1 MKTLFYVPLE
11 PYKERYTVQ
20 LSAPGIGWLERR
32 WLEYG
37 VNYKRIEGNSLNKE
51 IKVGNVLDACGRGYW
66 SNSQIMNILQLLNEN
81 KITDE
86 DVIYFDDFWHPGI
99 SALPYAFH
107 LLGVKPRMYAVLYA
121 QSIDVYDFTY
131 PMRYW
136 MRDFEKGIGKVLDG
150 IFVTSTCL
158 KDLCIYAGIG
168 TEEKIH
174 VCGLPY
180 NSDEV
185 ETHLPSIYP
194 ERKKQVIFTS
204 RWDKEK
210 RPDVFLRIVD
220 ECVQKRNDIHFLITT
235 STRSLKSNNI
245 RLLNMLDAY
254 LEQFPDNLTVRV
266 GLSKDDYYYNLLE
279 SKIQINTADQDF
291 VSWTLLEATT
301 CGCRP
306 LYPNYLSFPEA
317 LQYNYELMYNKN
329 DIQDAVSKII
339 RYIDEETDKN
349 WDWIYKP
356 FDKSWQRMMQV
367 MKKEQM
373 NDSLYS
379 NTNPI

>member
-1 MKTLFYVPLE
+1 M
-11 PYKERYTVQ
+11 
-20 LSAPGIGWLERR
+20 
-32 WLEYG
+32 
-37 VNYKRIEGNSLNKE
+37 
-51 IKVGNVLDACGRGYW
+51 
-66 SNSQIMNILQLLNEN
+66 
-81 KITDE
+81 
-86 DVIYFDDFWHPGI
+86 
-99 SALPYAFH
+99 
-107 LLGVKPRMYAVLYA
+107 
-121 QSIDVYDFTY
+121 
-131 PMRYW
+131 
-136 MRDFEKGIGKVLDG
+136 
-150 IFVTSTCL
+150 
-158 KDLCIYAGIG
+158 
-168 TEEKIH
+168 
-174 VCGLPY
+174 
-180 NSDEV
+180 
-185 ETHLPSIYP
+185 
-194 ERKKQVIFTS
+194 
-204 RWDKEK
+204 
-210 RPDVFLRIVD
+210 FLRIVD

-235 STRSLKSNNI
+235 SARSLKSNDI

-254 LEQFPDNLTVRV
+254 LEQFPDNLTLRV
-266 GLSKDDYYYNLLE
+266 GLSKDEYYYNLLE